1 MPPTA
6 ILESLQAVRRK
17 VRALRVAY
25 GAGLAVAAAVALLL
39 LTVFF
44 DWLLGLGRAPRLI
57 LMLASLG
64 TLGYVLWHWLL
75 VPALTKL
82 KLGDVAGRMERT
94 FPEFDDRL
102 RSTVD
107 FMQSKVPGSE
117 TMQQKVASEAAEL
130 AKKINL
136 DHVIVRGPVYAS
148 VAGAVFAAA
157 ILAGALTLG
166 GRNGL
171 LGIAADRLMLGDR
184 QWPKSVEIALDG
196 KLPSRVPVGQRI
208 PVKIKLAKGDRESR
222 TATIFYRYDN
232 GPWQREIMTRKD
244 GEYTALLDARLE
256 QGHKDASLQVKLEA
270 GDDAVALN
278 PIAVVPR
285 LEVARV
291 DADVTPPPYVQ
302 PAVASSVNLAE
313 RPAIM
318 AYGSQVGVRINFNK
332 PLKPDAPIEI
342 RPVKEGQKLPAMT
355 WDRSVAGTAV
365 AHFQAEQSFR
375 FSVKATDTDG
385 FHNAGGEEY
394 ELLVREDSPP
404 SVTIEEP
411 KRSEDRTPN
420 AAFDIKAMAEDD
432 YGILGAQLVVNRTA
446 DNKNPS
452 VKNNWVIDLVKDG
465 NVAAQDTSWV
475 PGDSNPERKRYHLTY
490 NWQLATL
497 EGANLKPGDILE
509 FYVQVKDNFRLN
521 GKEHDW
527 VPSSKLRVTIVSLE
541 QFMQQMQANV
551 EQVQGQIKAE
561 HLAELRQKAETQTLK
576 EGLDRTK
583 KFDEADKS
591 QANRLATDQSTTQSH
606 TMQLSDRLEQLV
618 QKMAE
623 NKAPEGGLKDAA
635 QAVAKQL
642 QNAADGAM
650 REAKQNLDAAKDAP
664 QDPKADPKQQAT
676 DAKQRQ
682 QAMDKASDKQ
692 QQAADQLQQAMDKLG
707 QMGGLSEAI
716 AKMEQMAKDQKKVE
730 DDFNKA
736 NKDNIGKKP
745 DELSKDAQ
753 DQNKKLSDKQNDL
766 AKQMDQ
772 ALANMDKKSDQMQ
785 KSDPSASQAMKQ
797 AAQMGQQ
804 QGLPSKQQSAAQSMQ
819 QNQQAQAQQSQK
831 QVELGIDQILNKLR
845 EAERKRL
852 EELAKQLAQM
862 QQLMAEL
869 IQRQAGHN
877 IDNLLIQGGQ
887 KRLDQV
893 DTKER
898 EDLIAMSGRDP
909 KNLPAA
915 PQIPQLS
922 ASQEQTER
930 NARDVAKQ
938 AESLPDP
945 APAAKIT
952 QAAGHMERAIVHL
965 RNTKL
970 TDAYDPPQVEAL
982 RALAEAKRQ
991 VDAALA
997 EAQKQLEEKDAE
1009 TIKQAYVKLL
1019 EEQKKIGV
1027 EIPRIDGTQRDAN
1040 GDLPRDV
1047 SVKLGQLP
1055 TAQGELV
1062 AKAEDIGK
1070 KLKQLD
1076 SIVFDWANKD
1086 ILKAMGDVKDNL
1098 AKPDTGKPT
1107 QVAEKHAE
1115 DQIQAMIDSLVQKMK
1130 ESKFDQR
1137 GGGGGGGGSPKAKL
1151 PAEAELRLLKK
1162 NQTAVRTGTEEA
1174 DKVAQKDKEQLL
1186 ALGTRQGEL
1195 RDLFD
1200 KLIQKATE
1208 GQNKLGPEPDPNEQL
1223 PEEANKEDIENQEIE
1238 QGLLNDKVTDDMAEK
1253 GLKLTGDRMARSRV
1267 RLAVKDDPGKVT
1279 QEIQKRI
1286 EIDIDELIKM
1296 AQQQQANSKP
1306 KPGSKPGQKNGP
1318 PQPQPGPG
1326 QQQLAQGKSGQK
1338 PNPGATPADKSSLAQ
1353 AGDPNVDPNGNVKVK
1368 VEEWGSVTARER
1380 QAVQEGAHETV
1391 IGKYKGLVDDYYRSL
1406 AEQAT
1411 KR

>member
-25 GAGLAVAAAVALLL
+25 GAGLAVAAAVGLLV

-44 DWLLGLGRAPRLI
+44 DWALGLARGPRLV

-64 TLGYVLWHWLL
+64 VLAYVVWHWLI
-75 VPALTKL
+75 VPALSKL

-117 TMQQKVASEAAEL
+117 TMQQKVVDETAEL
-130 AKKINL
+130 ARKINL
-136 DHVIVRGPVYAS
+136 DGVIVRGPVYAS
-148 VAGAVFAAA
+148 VAGAIFAAA
-157 ILAGALTLG
+157 VLAGALTWG
-166 GRNGL
+166 GRSGW
-171 LGIAADRLMLGDR
+171 LGIAANRLMLGN
-184 QWPKSVEIALDG
+184 QPWPKSVEIALEG
-196 KLPSRVPVGQRI
+196 KMPSRVPVGQRI
-208 PVKIKLAKGDRESR
+208 PVKIRLAKGDRESR
-222 TATIFYRYDN
+222 TATIYYRYDN

-244 GEYTALLDARLE
+244 GAYTALLDARLE

-270 GDDAVALN
+270 GDDEVAFN

-291 DADVTPPPYVQ
+291 DVDITPPAYVQ
-302 PAVASSVNLAE
+302 PSVPSTVNLTE

-318 AYGSQVGVRINFNK
+318 AYGSQVGLRLNFNK
-332 PLKPDAPIEI
+332 PLKDSEPVEI
-342 RPVKEGQKLPAMT
+342 RPVKEGLKLPAIT
-355 WDRSVAGTAV
+355 WERSAAGVAV
-365 AHFQAEQSFR
+365 ARFQAEQSFR
-375 FSVKATDTDG
+375 FTVRATDTDG
-385 FHNAGGEEY
+385 FRNSGAEEY

-432 YGILGAQLVVNRTA
+432 YGILGAQLVVNRAA
-446 DNKNPS
+446 DNKTPS
-452 VKNNWVIDLVKDG
+452 IKNNWVIDLVKDG
-465 NVAAQDTSWV
+465 NVVAQDTAWV
-475 PGDSNPERKRYHLTY
+475 PADSNPERKRYHLTY
-490 NWQLATL
+490 NWQLALL

-509 FYVQVKDNFRLN
+509 FYVQVKDNFHLN

-541 QFMQQMQANV
+541 QYMSQAQAIV
-551 EQVQGQIKAE
+551 EQIQGQIKAE
-561 HLAELRQKAETQTLK
+561 HLNELRQNAETKTLK
-576 EGLDRTK
+576 EGLDRNK
-583 KFDEADKS
+583 KFDDADKA

-606 TMQLSDRLEQLV
+606 TMQLSDRLDQLV
-618 QKMAE
+618 QKMNE

-635 QAVAKQL
+635 KSVARQL
-642 QNAADGAM
+642 EQTADGAM
-650 REAKQNLDAAKDAP
+650 REAKQNLDASKDSP
-664 QDPKADPKQQAT
+664 QDPKADQKQQAK
-676 DAKQRQ
+676 DAQQRQ
-682 QAMDKASDKQ
+682 LAMDKAGAKQ
-692 QQAADQLQQAMDKLG
+692 QQAADELQQAMEKLG
-707 QMGGLSEAI
+707 MMGGLSEAI
-716 AKMEQMAKDQKKVE
+716 RTMERIAAEQKKVG
-730 DDFNKA
+730 DDFSKA

-745 DELSKDAQ
+745 DELSKD
-753 DQNKKLSDKQNDL
+753 DKDKNKNLSDKQKDL
-766 AKQMDQ
+766 AKQLDQ
-772 ALANMDKKSDQMQ
+772 ALNNMDKKSDQMQ

-819 QNQQAQAQQSQK
+819 QNQQAQVQQNQK

-852 EELAKQLAQM
+852 EELAKQLAQI

-877 IDNLLIQGGQ
+877 IDNLLIQGGP
-887 KRLDQV
+887 KRLGEV
-893 DTKER
+893 DSKER
-898 EDLIAMSGRDP
+898 EDLIAMSGRDE
-909 KNLPAA
+909 KNLPAP
-915 PQIPQLS
+915 PQVPQLS

-938 AESLPDP
+938 AEALPDP

-991 VDAALA
+991 IDAALA
-997 EAQKQLEEKDAE
+997 KVQNQLEEKDAE
-1009 TIKQAYVKLL
+1009 SIKQAYVKLL

-1027 EIPRIDGTQRDAN
+1027 EIPKIDGTARDGN

-1055 TAQGELV
+1055 TSEGELIT
-1062 AKAEDIGK
+1062 KAEEIGK

-1086 ILKAMGDVKDNL
+1086 ILKSMGDVKDNL

-1130 ESKFDQR
+1130 EKRFDER
-1137 GGGGGGGGSPKAKL
+1137 GGGGGGGSAKAKL
-1151 PAEAELRLLKK
+1151 PTEAELRLLKK
-1162 NQTAVRTGTEEA
+1162 NQLTIREGTEEA
-1174 DKVAQKDKEQLL
+1174 DKAAKKDKEQLL
-1186 ALGTRQGEL
+1186 SLGTRQGEL
-1195 RDLFD
+1195 RDLFGR
-1200 KLIQKATE
+1200 LIEKATQ
-1208 GQNKLGPEPDPNEQL
+1208 GQSKLGPEPDPKDQL
-1223 PEEANKEDIENQEIE
+1223 PEEAKKEDIDNQELE
-1238 QGLLNDKVTDDMAEK
+1238 KALLNDKATDDMAEK
-1253 GLKLTGDRMARSRV
+1253 GVKLTGDRMARSRI
-1267 RLAVKDDPGKVT
+1267 RLAINDDPGKVT

-1286 EIDIDELIKM
+1286 ELDIDDLIKL
-1296 AQQQQANSKP
+1296 AEQQQANAKSKP
-1306 KPGSKPGQKNGP
+1306 GKGQKNGP
-1318 PQPQPGPG
+1318 PQPQPDG
-1326 QQQLAQGKSGQK
+1326 QQKLAQGKQPGQ
-1338 PNPGATPADKSSLAQ
+1338 PNQGGQTAADKSSLAQ

-1368 VEEWGSVTARER
+1368 VEEWGPVTARER